1 MIIVILLVIYI
12 VVTLG
17 FALLYVVKKTEQNLD
32 EENYPDVEHEKAK

>member
-1 MIIVILLVIYI
+1 MIIVVLLVIYI

-32 EENYPDVEHEKAK
+32 EENYPDVEKEK